1 MAEPTVSHGPA
12 CPCPRCRGFE
22 PGNQLSVGNRGPM
35 THGAR
40 SVVNLAP
47 RIAELVD
54 ALAPL
59 VPAVSPSDGPTLA
72 VLAGVMARIE
82 AAQAYLDEHGIMDE
96 HGQPRPIL
104 KQLSTWENTAV
115 RTLDKLGCTP
125 TARAQLGLDLARTPA
140 AAATA
145 LREYLAGGR
154 DELEVASG
162 GS

>member
-1 MAEPTVSHGPA
+1 MSEPERPVPVHDCGGT
-12 CPCPRCRGFE
+12 CQRCRGFE
-22 PGNQLSVGNRGPM
+22 PGNEINVR
-35 THGAR
+35 HGAR
-40 SVVNLAP
+40 AVVRLAP
-47 RIAELVD
+47 RIAALVE
-54 ALAPL
+54 ALRPL
-59 VPAVSPSDGPTLA
+59 VPAGSGSDEPVLA

-82 AAQAYLDEHGIMDE
+82 AAQAYLDEHGIVDE

-145 LREYLAGGR
+145 LREYLTGERTTIEGGGA
-154 DELEVASG
+154 DGA
-162 GS
+162 